1 MNTQAPNNPQA
12 PLDPIVPEQPAI
24 TPELPTIPETPTGI
38 DPQPPVAIE
47 PLQSEVPPVSPVEP
61 VTIEAPTPTVEPQ
74 PIVVDSVQ
82 PAPEPQPIAEPVPP
96 VAVEPQP
103 VAPAAIESQP
113 PVGVQPSVE
122 AVPPVAAQ
130 PVVPPTPV
138 APSGATP
145 PPSPPPVDGSVAFGT
160 GPTATPVPAGN
171 KKLITIV
178 AAVAGG
184 IAVLGLI
191 IWVLIAFVFNS
202 IALESYKGEG
212 YTILVPKDYKEDES
226 LGSVSF
232 VEPDSDDEDEQSQV
246 VVGSTPTE
254 NILAYMK
261 KDDAIELY
269 DDMLDEDN
277 FTDDLGFSDDST
289 VTNFKKEDVTHQG
302 FDARKVTF
310 DVEEDGKY
318 IGSGYILLVFGDDA
332 FYIVTVAAHSSD
344 PGLNKAANK
353 ILDSL
358 EIDE

>member
-1 MNTQAPNNPQA
+1 MNPQEPNNPQV
-12 PLDPIVPEQPAI
+12 PLDPPVPEQPAT
-24 TPELPTIPETPTGI
+24 TPELPTIPEAPVDV
-38 DPQPPVAIE
+38 DPQPPVAVE
-47 PLQSEVPPVSPVEP
+47 PSQPEVSPVSPVEP
-61 VTIEAPTPTVEPQ
+61 VTIEAPAPVVEPQ
-74 PIVVDSVQ
+74 PVVVDSAQ
-82 PAPEPQPIAEPVPP
+82 PAPEFQPIAEPVPP

-113 PVGVQPSVE
+113 PVGAQPSVGP
-122 AVPPVAAQ
+122 VPPVAAQ
-130 PVVPPTPV
+130 PVVPTPV
-138 APSGATP
+138 APGGAT
-145 PPSPPPVDGSVAFGT
+145 PPSPPPPADGSVAFGT
-160 GPTATPVPAGN
+160 GPASAPVPAGN
-171 KKLITIV
+171 KKLIAIV

-191 IWVLIAFVFNS
+191 VWVLIAFVFNS
-202 IALESYKGEG
+202 IALESYKGDG
-212 YTILVPKDYKEDES
+212 YTILVPKDYEEDED

-232 VEPDSDDEDEQSQV
+232 VEPDADDEDEQSQV
-246 VVGSTPTE
+246 VIGSTPTE

-261 KDDAIELY
+261 KDDAIEVY

-277 FTDDLGFSDDST
+277 FTDNLGFSDDST

-302 FDARKVTF
+302 FEARKVTF
-310 DVEEDGKY
+310 DVEEDDKY

-332 FYIVTVAAHSSD
+332 FYIVKVAAHLSD